1 MDESQGL
8 REEDEWSSSPL
19 LSAPFLPWPIGAAQP
34 ILAQGG
40 KSPSGLFFC
49 FIWNPQTPGM
59 EPVVLSKANV
69 AFILGE
75 PVTAN
80 SIPTFQVSRMG
91 ETLVG
96 FG

>member
-59 EPVVLSKANV
+59 GTSSTIKGERGIHFGGASDGQLDSYLS
-69 AFILGE
+69 G
-75 PVTAN
+75 
-80 SIPTFQVSRMG
+80 
-91 ETLVG
+91 
-96 FG
+96 

>member
-59 EPVVLSKANV
+59 GTSSTIKGERGIHFGGTSDGQLDSHLS
-69 AFILGE
+69 G
-75 PVTAN
+75 
-80 SIPTFQVSRMG
+80 
-91 ETLVG
+91 
-96 FG
+96 